1 MPCVSVF
8 QSLFE
13 NESFSVSKRQPQKK
27 IKSWFKGTAYFLIT
41 DVVFL
46 EEIVAEIRSLINT
59 AITVSLL

>member
-1 MPCVSVF
+1 M
-8 QSLFE
+8 
-13 NESFSVSKRQPQKK
+13 
-27 IKSWFKGTAYFLIT
+27 AYFLIT